1 MSKGTI
7 FITGAGG
14 LIGRALSQTLVSH
27 YAGIWFGEQL
37 RDFNSRSTPVLRN
50 RSI

>member
-14 LIGRALSQTLVSH
+14 LIGRALSQTLVSQ
-27 YAGIWFGEQL
+27 AT
-37 RDFNSRSTPVLRN
+37 S
-50 RSI
+50 